1 MACDNRVQP
10 DNYRELAFAAR
21 LAAQLAVPPLKDVTL
36 QSVICNFMWNL
47 TEQNLEA
54 IQAALSYP
62 FSRQQIYQ
70 MLTSIVTS
78 AATTTT
84 DLIPKLSTIVGM
96 TPSAV
101 VNSNRPSTSS
111 STEDNH
117 QDTSERPV
125 ILKMEQLPYVYPLES
140 LFGIT
145 VDGLLSS
152 ADCDFSD
159 SLGKD
164 NSRSS
169 ELAGIVLEEVLHR
182 VNVVMHNSVLKINAA
197 SSPCFVYFRPNDS
210 CTDIGEL
217 LISGVIRKLSVLH
230 CHISRAVATTAI
242 GTVLAAIEG
251 KLPCALSPSHWVE
264 VTSNV
269 IDYIVE
275 DVISA
280 WSNNPTAASRT
291 WETGPVPV
299 LRPTFE
305 SSEGGM
311 SLILLESNHPAGSD
325 KPKTTLFDSLMT
337 ALYMSKCSGHFS
349 SQDNSY
355 AASERLHQ
363 RLADLMNC
371 VLRCKTSVSKE
382 VRMAAIDFLH
392 YFVEELVQRL
402 FVSSAFPCPA
412 TLPENTPVMPF
423 IIKEEDFGLKV
434 VDHLTEL
441 LVSQAFDLLAKRFPS
456 SESVK
461 TERKS
466 HDVSIQ
472 EDLPELTFRE
482 KLKMMK
488 SNVLKKLKNPF
499 RSKKDSQNKDDDEET
514 TEESA
519 DGNTTAPEPKKKKS
533 FSGFTLKNPFRSK
546 KDSQNKDDDEETTE
560 ESADGN
566 TTAPEPKK
574 KKSFSGF
581 TVYLT

>member
-21 LAAQLAVPPLKDVTL
+21 LAAQLAVPQLKDVTF

-197 SSPCFVYFRPNDS
+197 SSPCFVYFRPDDS

-217 LISGVIRKLSVLH
+217 LISGVIQKLSVLH

-251 KLPCALSPSHWVE
+251 KLPYALSPSHWVE

-311 SLILLESNHPAGSD
+311 SLILLESNHPSGSD
-325 KPKTTLFDSLMT
+325 RPKTTLFDSLMT

-441 LVSQAFDLLAKRFPS
+441 LVSQAFDLLAKKFPS

-499 RSKKDSQNKDDDEET
+499 RSKKDSKNKDDDEET

-533 FSGFTLKNPFRSK
+533 FSGFTKTLLLEFATAGLAAQERP
-546 KDSQNKDDDEETTE
+546 TE
-560 ESADGN
+560 PLNIVTEIH
-566 TTAPEPKK
+566 
-574 KKSFSGF
+574 
-581 TVYLT
+581 

>member
-1 MACDNRVQP
+1 
-10 DNYRELAFAAR
+10 
-21 LAAQLAVPPLKDVTL
+21 
-36 QSVICNFMWNL
+36 
-47 TEQNLEA
+47 
-54 IQAALSYP
+54 
-62 FSRQQIYQ
+62 
-70 MLTSIVTS
+70 MLTSIVIS

-101 VNSNRPSTSS
+101 VNSNRPSASS
-111 STEDNH
+111 STEDIH

-169 ELAGIVLEEVLHR
+169 ELAGIVVEEVLHR

-197 SSPCFVYFRPNDS
+197 SSPCFVYFRPDDS

-230 CHISRAVATTAI
+230 RHISRAVATTAI

-251 KLPCALSPSHWVE
+251 KLPCALSQSHWVE

-280 WSNNPTAASRT
+280 WSSNPTAASRT
-291 WETGPVPV
+291 WETGSVPV
-299 LRPTFE
+299 LQPTFE

-311 SLILLESNHPAGSD
+311 SLILLESNHPSGSD
-325 KPKTTLFDSLMT
+325 RPKTTLFDSLMT
-337 ALYMSKCSGHFS
+337 ALYMSKCRGHFS

-355 AASERLHQ
+355 AASECLHQ
-363 RLADLMNC
+363 RLTGLMNC

-382 VRMAAIDFLH
+382 VRMAARDFLH

-402 FVSSAFPCPA
+402 FVSSAFPHPA

-423 IIKEEDFGLKV
+423 IIKKEDFGLTM

-441 LVSQAFDLLAKRFPS
+441 LVSQVFDLLAKRFPS
-456 SESVK
+456 NESVK

-482 KLKMMK
+482 KLKTMK
-488 SNVLKKLKNPF
+488 SNIFKKVISPLYKWA
-499 RSKKDSQNKDDDEET
+499 T
-514 TEESA
+514 
-519 DGNTTAPEPKKKKS
+519 
-533 FSGFTLKNPFRSK
+533 
-546 KDSQNKDDDEETTE
+546 
-560 ESADGN
+560 
-566 TTAPEPKK
+566 
-574 KKSFSGF
+574 
-581 TVYLT
+581 

>member
-1 MACDNRVQP
+1 MACDNRVQS
-10 DNYRELAFAAR
+10 DNYRELAFAAH
-21 LAAQLAVPPLKDVTL
+21 LAAQLAVPQLKDVTF

-47 TEQNLEA
+47 TEQNLEVT
-54 IQAALSYP
+54 QAALSFP

-84 DLIPKLSTIVGM
+84 DLISKLSTIVGM
-96 TPSAV
+96 TPSAI
-101 VNSNRPSTSS
+101 VNSNRPSTSA

-117 QDTSERPV
+117 LDTSERPV

-159 SLGKD
+159 SLDED
-164 NSRSS
+164 NSHSS
-169 ELAGIVLEEVLHR
+169 ELAGIVVEEVLHR

-197 SSPCFVYFRPNDS
+197 SSPCIVYFRPDDS

-217 LISGVIRKLSVLH
+217 LISGVIRKLSALH

-251 KLPCALSPSHWVE
+251 KLPCPLSPSHWVE

-269 IDYIVE
+269 IDFIVE

-291 WETGPVPV
+291 WEAGHVPV

-305 SSEGGM
+305 ATEGGM
-311 SLILLESNHPAGSD
+311 SLILLESNHPSGSGRT
-325 KPKTTLFDSLMT
+325 KTTLFDSLMT

-363 RLADLMNC
+363 RFADLMNC
-371 VLRCKTSVSKE
+371 ILRCKTSVSKE
-382 VRMAAIDFLH
+382 VRMVAIDFLH

-402 FVSSAFPCPA
+402 FVCSAFPHPA
-412 TLPENTPVMPF
+412 MLPENTPVMPF
-423 IIKEEDFGLKV
+423 IIKEEDFGLTV

-441 LVSQAFDLLAKRFPS
+441 LVSQVFDLLAKRFPS

-461 TERKS
+461 TEQKG

-472 EDLPELTFRE
+472 ENLPELTFRD

-488 SNVLKKLKNPF
+488 SNVLKKFKNPF
-499 RSKKDSQNKDDDEET
+499 RSKKDSKNKDDDEET
-514 TEESA
+514 LEEST
-519 DGNTTAPEPKKKKS
+519 DRNTTAPEPEK
-533 FSGFTLKNPFRSK
+533 
-546 KDSQNKDDDEETTE
+546 Q
-560 ESADGN
+560 
-566 TTAPEPKK
+566 
-574 KKSFSGF
+574 KSFSGF
-581 TVYLT
+581 TVSFSMKIKYLT

>member
-1 MACDNRVQP
+1 MACDNRVQS
-10 DNYRELAFAAR
+10 DSYRELASAAH
-21 LAAQLAVPPLKDVTL
+21 LAAQLAVPQLKDATF

-47 TEQNLEA
+47 TEQNLEV

-84 DLIPKLSTIVGM
+84 DLIPKLSMIVGM

-101 VNSNRPSTSS
+101 VNSNRPSVSS

-140 LFGIT
+140 HFGIT

-169 ELAGIVLEEVLHR
+169 ELAGIVVEEVLHR

-197 SSPCFVYFRPNDS
+197 SSPCFVYFRPDDS
-210 CTDIGEL
+210 CTDVGEL
-217 LISGVIRKLSVLH
+217 LISGVTRKLSALH

-275 DVISA
+275 DVIRA
-280 WSNNPTAASRT
+280 WSNNPSAASRLL
-291 WETGPVPV
+291 ETMPVPV
-299 LRPTFE
+299 LRPSFE

-311 SLILLESNHPAGSD
+311 SLILLESNHPSCSD
-325 KPKTTLFDSLMT
+325 RPKTSLFDSLMT
-337 ALYMSKCSGHFS
+337 ALYVSKCSGHFS
-349 SQDNSY
+349 SQDNSH

-363 RLADLMNC
+363 RFADLMNC
-371 VLRCKTSVSKE
+371 VLRSKSSVSKE
-382 VRMAAIDFLH
+382 VRMAAIDFLL

-402 FVSSAFPCPA
+402 FVSSAFPRPA

-423 IIKEEDFGLKV
+423 IITEEDFGLTV
-434 VDHLTEL
+434 VDHLGEL
-441 LVSQAFDLLAKRFPS
+441 LVSQVFDMLGKRFPS
-456 SESVK
+456 GESVK
-461 TERKS
+461 SDQKS

-499 RSKKDSQNKDDDEET
+499 RSKKESENKDDDEET
-514 TEESA
+514 TEENA
-519 DGNTTAPEPKKKKS
+519 DGNTTAPEPK
-533 FSGFTLKNPFRSK
+533 
-546 KDSQNKDDDEETTE
+546 E
-560 ESADGN
+560 
-566 TTAPEPKK
+566 

-581 TVYLT
+581 TVSFSMKIKYLT